1 VARQQQEDNM
11 PGTGIH
17 LNRGETL
24 SVRWIWPADEA
35 VEAGAREYLATAMI
49 IRCAETQVTLHL
61 DAPDAERLAAIITE
75 AVAQRRADLA
85 RAREALNVER

>member
-1 VARQQQEDNM
+1 M

-24 SVRWIWPADEA
+24 SVRWIWRADEA

-49 IRCAETQVTLHL
+49 IRCTETQVSLHL
-61 DAPDAERLAAIITE
+61 DAPDAERLAALINAE
-75 AVAQRRADLA
+75 VAKRRADLA
-85 RAREALNVER
+85 RAREAINVR

>member
-1 VARQQQEDNM
+1 M

-24 SVRWIWPADEA
+24 SVRWIWTADEA
-35 VEAGAREYLATAMI
+35 VANGAREYLATAMV

-61 DAPDAERLAAIITE
+61 DMADAERLAALIN
-75 AVAQRRADLA
+75 AQVAQRRADLA
-85 RAREALNVER
+85 RAREAARG

>member
-1 VARQQQEDNM
+1 M

-24 SVRWIWPADEA
+24 GVRWIWPADEA
-35 VEAGAREYLATAMI
+35 VEDGAREYLATAMI
-49 IRCAETQVTLHL
+49 IRCTETQVRLHL
-61 DAPDAERLAAIITE
+61 DAPDAERLAAIIIE

-85 RAREALNVER
+85 RAREALDVQR

>member
-1 VARQQQEDNM
+1 M

-49 IRCAETQVTLHL
+49 IRCTETQVTLHL
-61 DAPDAERLAAIITE
+61 DAPDAERLAPNNTE

-85 RAREALNVER
+85 RAREAINVR

>member
-1 VARQQQEDNM
+1 VARQQQEDDM

-49 IRCAETQVTLHL
+49 IRCTETQVTLHL

-85 RAREALNVER
+85 RAREAINVR